1 MSTEEQVSTSTST
14 STSTV
19 DPIVRT
25 LTVAAPPER
34 AFDVFTAGMARWWK
48 ADYHLGE
55 QPLVDV
61 VVEPRAGGRWF
72 ERDAAGTECEWGHVI
87 AWEPPGRVV
96 LAWQVGADWVFDA
109 SLVTEIEVR
118 FTPETG
124 PDGSAATRVDFEHR
138 GLEAYG
144 DRAAEMR
151 ASLGASDG
159 WTGLLDGFAT
169 AVAG

>member
-1 MSTEEQVSTSTST
+1 MSTEEQVSRSTT
-14 STSTV
+14 GTTTV

-96 LAWQVGADWVFDA
+96 LAWQVGADWAFDPA
-109 SLVTEIEVR
+109 LVTEIEVR
-118 FTPETG
+118 FTAEDG
-124 PDGSAATRVDFEHR
+124 PDGAPATRVDFEHR

-144 DRAAEMR
+144 DRAAEIR
-151 ASLGASDG
+151 ASLGAPDG
-159 WTGLLDGFAT
+159 WAGLLDGFAT
-169 AVAG
+169 AITG